1 MPISVRL
8 FAGNNYTQLLGDHKI
23 ASLIDLFAGPD
34 RLGQP
39 SASSAMDV
47 LESELAKSKSESNQK
62 AARSPTSPGKG
73 IARPIDN
80 EVSVKED
87 PSRRG
92 DSKGAWR
99 DAERSAEQI
108 GTDGLDETKSFTPG
122 IIKAEAERQR
132 AQEAAKYGQSRF
144 SDKAKKLSAT
154 QDEDKHRAS

>member
-47 LESELAKSKSESNQK
+47 LESELAKLKSEGKQK
-62 AARSPTSPGKG
+62 AARSPINPGKG

-80 EVSVKED
+80 EGSDEGD

-92 DSKGAWR
+92 GPNGTQR
-99 DAERSAEQI
+99 DEEYSAEKAGHNDVDKI
-108 GTDGLDETKSFTPG
+108 NSFTPD
-122 IIKAEAERQR
+122 IIKAEAVRQS
-132 AQEAAKYGQSRF
+132 AQEAAKYDQGSYR
-144 SDKAKKLSAT
+144 DKAKKLSAM
-154 QDEDKHRAS
+154 QDGDKHGAA